1 MAEIIMVCGI
11 VCSGKSTYCKKIKK
25 DLNAVILSG
34 DEIITNILEKDY
46 KSKTREHIV
55 VKKISN
61 YIHKKAKE
69 IALCGTNV
77 ILDYGYR
84 SRAERTFF
92 KKTLLEKNINVSLH
106 YVYVSKE
113 QWLKNIE
120 ERNKKISL
128 GLSNDVYI
136 PTDWIPYLEQ
146 HFEEPFE
153 EEIDVLFENNWN

>member
-1 MAEIIMVCGI
+1 M
-11 VCSGKSTYCKKIKK
+11 
-25 DLNAVILSG
+25 
-34 DEIITNILEKDY
+34 
-46 KSKTREHIV
+46 
-55 VKKISN
+55 
-61 YIHKKAKE
+61 
-69 IALCGTNV
+69 

-84 SRAERTFF
+84 SRAERAFF

-106 YVYVSKE
+106 YVHVSKE

-146 HFEEPFE
+146 HFEE
-153 EEIDVLFENNWN
+153 EIDVLFENNWN